1 MLITFLD
8 NNHIYDGSTIN
19 NKPLDGAEK
28 SLIHLSEAL
37 ANIGHVVRVY
47 NNCNKSIVINDV
59 SWQQIKNIDAHHSDV
74 WIAHNDPS
82 LFDLVPSSSKKILW
96 LTSSGLKLARPENF
110 AAAMKHKPTIII
122 QGENHINSIPDGLKS
137 LDASIIP
144 SGNSNCFIENEE
156 LLPSVTPKA
165 LVTTHPLMGLDWVI
179 NLWVKYIHTK
189 LPWAELHIY
198 SHTLHKALS
207 GKSVPDIY
215 ETILNLVK
223 DNLAYNIKIK
233 LPKVDSEMVKEIRD
247 MRVHLYPSHK
257 FEVSAFSLSE
267 TQILG
272 IPAVIRPLGA
282 AVEKI
287 YNGKTGFIANDEA
300 QFVEYATRILSDLSS
315 FNKMHEESKIMH
327 KVRSWDKVAE
337 EFLQVFKFR

>member
-8 NNHIYDGSTIN
+8 KNHVYDGSTIN
-19 NKPLDGAEK
+19 IKPLDGAEK
-28 SLIHLSEAL
+28 SLIHLTEAL
-37 ANIGHVVRVY
+37 ASIGHIVRVY
-47 NNCNKSIVINDV
+47 NNCEESKVINDV
-59 SWQQIKNIDAHHSDV
+59 SWNQIKNIDANHSDV
-74 WIAHNDPS
+74 WISHNDPK
-82 LFDLVPSSSKKILW
+82 LFDLAPSNTKKILW

-110 AAAMKHKPTIII
+110 LASMKYKPTIII

-144 SGNSNCFIENEE
+144 SGNSSHFIENKD

-165 LVTTHPLMGLDWVI
+165 LVTTHPLMGLDWII
-179 NLWVKYIHTK
+179 NLWVKHIHTK

-198 SHTLHKALS
+198 SYTLHKALL
-207 GKSVPDIY
+207 GKKIPEIY
-215 ETILNLVK
+215 ESIFKLVE
-223 DNLAYNIKIK
+223 DNLHCNIKIN
-233 LPKVDSEMVKEIRD
+233 LPKIDTEMLQEIRD

-257 FEVSAFSLSE
+257 FEVSAFSLSD

-272 IPAVIRPLGA
+272 MPAVIRPLGA

-300 QFVEYATRILSDLSS
+300 QFIEYATRFLSDLSS
-315 FNKMHEESKIMH
+315 FKRVNKESKIMH

-337 EFLQVFKFR
+337 EFLQVFKY

>member
-8 NNHIYDGSTIN
+8 KSHIYDGSTIN
-19 NKPLDGAEK
+19 IKPLGGAEK

-47 NNCNKSIVINDV
+47 NNCVESKVINDV
-59 SWQQIKNIDAHHSDV
+59 SWHQIKSIDANHSDV
-74 WIAHNDPS
+74 WIVHNDPR
-82 LFDLVPSSSKKILW
+82 LFDLVSSNNKKILW

-110 AAAMKHKPTIII
+110 LAAMKHKPTIII

-144 SGNSNCFIENEE
+144 SGHSLQFIKNED
-156 LLPSVTPKA
+156 LFPSVTPKA
-165 LVTTHPLMGLDWVI
+165 LVTTHPLMGLDWII
-179 NLWVKYIHTK
+179 NLWVKHIHTK
-189 LPWAELHIY
+189 IPWAELHIY
-198 SHTLHKALS
+198 SYTLHKALS
-207 GKSVPDIY
+207 GKQVLDRY
-215 ETILNLVK
+215 ESILKLVENNLS
-223 DNLAYNIKIK
+223 YNIKVN
-233 LPKVDSEMVKEIRD
+233 LPKIDSEMVKEIRD

-272 IPAVIRPLGA
+272 MPAVIRPLGA

-287 YNGKTGFIANDEA
+287 FNGKTGFIANDEA
-300 QFVEYATRILSDLSS
+300 QFVEYATRFLSDLSS
-315 FNKMHEESKIMH
+315 FKRVNEVSKIMH
-327 KVRSWDKVAE
+327 KVRSWEKVAE
-337 EFLQVFKFR
+337 EFLQVFKFG